1 MICIATKGK
10 FSCPPSKKASAKY
23 GGGGGTSAGVQY
35 VDKPHKFP
43 QVRIRE
49 IDKEEQNINI
59 GILEVIDES
68 QE

>member
-1 MICIATKGK
+1 MNCLITKGK
-10 FSCPPSKKASAKY
+10 FNCPPSKKASAKY
-23 GGGGGTSAGVQY
+23 GGGTSAAGVQY
-35 VDKPHKFP
+35 VEKPHKFP

-59 GILEVIDES
+59 GIIEVIDES